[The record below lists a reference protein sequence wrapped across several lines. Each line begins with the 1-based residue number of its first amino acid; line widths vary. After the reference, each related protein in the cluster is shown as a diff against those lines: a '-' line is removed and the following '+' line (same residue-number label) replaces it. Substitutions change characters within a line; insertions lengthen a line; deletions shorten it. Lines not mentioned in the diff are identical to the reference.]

1 MASGKRVRA
10 RRPPRIAAL
19 VAVLALLSA
28 VAGAAAFE
36 GVSLPDTATF
46 GGTELRLNGIGLR
59 TYSWLGIR
67 IYVAGLYLERPS
79 HDAEAILRSPE
90 KKLLVVR
97 FIHDVDAEDARK
109 AWREGFN
116 DNCRAPCHLAP
127 ADVARFLA
135 AIPAMRSGDRSTLA
149 FTPSTVAITLN
160 GQTLGTISDPMF
172 AHAVLATFLGP
183 HPPTTRLK
191 RELLGLAE

>member
-1 MASGKRVRA
+1 VA
-10 RRPPRIAAL
+10 
-19 VAVLALLSA
+19 AVLALLS
-28 VAGAAAFE
+28 VGAAATVLE

-46 GGTELRLNGIGLR
+46 NGTQLRLNGIGLR